1 MNKKYI
7 LVWESGMTEVVKY
20 HPNMFK
26 GLIGPI
32 EGDRK
37 VWKGD
42 GCKFSHET
50 KTEVCCSCN
59 HLTTFANKANPENI
73 LAEDI

>member
-7 LVWESGMTEVVKY
+7 LIWESGMTEVVKY

-26 GLIGPI
+26 GLEYI
-32 EGDRK
+32 EGDRR

-42 GCKFSHET
+42 GYIIIGES
-50 KTEVCCSCN
+50 
-59 HLTTFANKANPENI
+59 I
-73 LAEDI
+73 

>member
-1 MNKKYI
+1 MILKSDHFYNMNKKYI

-26 GLIGPI
+26 GLVGPI
-32 EGDRK
+32 EGDRR

-42 GCKFSHET
+42 GYIIIE
-50 KTEVCCSCN
+50 
-59 HLTTFANKANPENI
+59 
-73 LAEDI
+73 